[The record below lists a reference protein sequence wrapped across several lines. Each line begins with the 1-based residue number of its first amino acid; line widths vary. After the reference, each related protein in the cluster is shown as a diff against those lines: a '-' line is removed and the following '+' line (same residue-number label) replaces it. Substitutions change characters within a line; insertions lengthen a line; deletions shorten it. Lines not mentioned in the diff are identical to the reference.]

1 MLRLCLLLFTF
12 AVFVLANRHKLDP
25 LRVPHWKQTP
35 DYNAANDGPYYGQ
48 PEQVHLSYGG
58 DPSIIIVTWLTF
70 DDTTE
75 SLVEYATDYSLNN
88 TVVARMD
95 YFVDGGAE
103 KKKRYTHRAVIEGV
117 QPGVRYFYRVGCE
130 YGWSSIFSFVGLKE
144 RPDGGYRYAVYGDM
158 GNVNARSLG
167 KIQRH
172 AQSGDFDV
180 VLHVGDLAYNL
191 DTDEGRFGD
200 EFMRQIEPVAAY
212 VPYMTVVGNHEQEYN
227 FTHYINRY
235 TMPGTKDN
243 LFYSFDLGAA
253 HFIAFSTEFYFF
265 WQYGF
270 EQISHQWAWLIND
283 LEKANRNRDKVPWII
298 TMGHRP
304 MYCSDLD
311 GDDCTQYNSIIR
323 TGLPIVHAYA
333 LEKLFYQY
341 GVDLEIWAHEH
352 TFERMYA
359 VYNRTVYNGTQAP
372 YVDPPAPVH
381 VVTGSA
387 GCQEHTDPF
396 VPDPNPWSAFRSSN
410 YGFSRMQ
417 IFNATHLYF
426 EQTLAAN
433 ETVEDSFWL
442 IKNTHK
448 PYTRKDKEKL
458 RLFGTYVPTDYCH
471 RPEDCAKKEKK
482 SNNSP
487 NNVSY

>member
-1 MLRLCLLLFTF
+1 MLAMLRLCLLLFTF
-12 AVFVLANRHKLDP
+12 AIFVLANRHRLDP
-25 LRVPHWKQTP
+25 LR
-35 DYNAANDGPYYGQ
+35 GPYYGQ

-58 DPSIIIVTWLTF
+58 DPSRIIVTWLTF

-75 SLVEYATDYSLNN
+75 SLVEYDTDYSLNK
-88 TVVARMD
+88 TVVATMD
-95 YFVDGGAE
+95 YFVDGGVE

-117 QPGVRYFYRVGCE
+117 QPGVRYFYRVGSE

-144 RPDGGYRYAVYGDM
+144 RPKGGYRYAVYGDM

-167 KIQRH
+167 KIQRF

-191 DTDEGRFGD
+191 DTDEGKFGD
-200 EFMRQIEPVAAY
+200 EFMRQIEPAAAY

-253 HFIAFSTEFYFF
+253 HFIAFSTEFYFY
-265 WQYGF
+265 WEYGF
-270 EQISHQWAWLIND
+270 EQIPHQWAWLIND

-304 MYCSDLD
+304 MYCSDFD
-311 GDDCTQYNSIIR
+311 GDDCTKYNSIIR
-323 TGLPIVHAYA
+323 TGLPIVHAYG

-352 TFERMYA
+352 TFERMYP
-359 VYNRTVYNGTQAP
+359 VYNRTVYNGTQSDP

-387 GCQEHTDPF
+387 GCQ
-396 VPDPNPWSAFRSSN
+396 
-410 YGFSRMQ
+410 

-426 EQTLAAN
+426 EQTMAATD
-433 ETVEDSFWL
+433 TVEDHFWL
-442 IKNTHK
+442 IKNSHK

-458 RLFGTYVPTDYCH
+458 RHFGTYVPTDYCH
-471 RPEDCAKKEKK
+471 RPEDCAKEEKK
-482 SNNSP
+482 SNNGP
-487 NNVSY
+487 DNVSY